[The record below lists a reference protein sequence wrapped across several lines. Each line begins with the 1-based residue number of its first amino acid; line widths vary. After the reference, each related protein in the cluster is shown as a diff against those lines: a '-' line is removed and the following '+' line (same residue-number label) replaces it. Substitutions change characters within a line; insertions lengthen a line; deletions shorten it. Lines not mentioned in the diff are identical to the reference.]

1 MIKKIIFL
9 LLITGFLSGQAGN
22 QIDFGVKV
30 NKVELKFSVS
40 SFLAMPGD
48 TLDIVFSGNST
59 DQFIGKYQSGK
70 LIEDS
75 RLIWRFVVPKK
86 SGHCELNILH
96 NSLPEKMS
104 LNIFVLTPA
113 SLQKGE
119 YLNGYR
125 IGNYPQKSYKDNPK
139 YLIPKGFI
147 EVTEANQDIYISN
160 HFQLKQ
166 FLCKQQPDHWPK
178 YVLIDPRLLTK
189 LEMLIERLDRKG
201 IPADHLFI
209 MSGYRTPYYNASIN
223 NGKYSRHIY
232 GDAADVYVDEN
243 HDAVIDDLNKDGDAS
258 MADAEVIY
266 QTVEA
271 IEKEPENYYLIGGMG
286 KYKKTASHTW
296 DVHVDTRGFQ
306 ARW

>member
-1 MIKKIIFL
+1 MIRNILILVFSCNFL
-9 LLITGFLSGQAGN
+9 TSWSSDHL
-22 QIDFGVKV
+22 DFDVKV
-30 NKVELKFSVS
+30 NKIPLEYTIS

-48 TLDIVFSGNST
+48 TLNIVFSGNST
-59 DQFIGKYQSGK
+59 DQFVGKYDEGQ
-70 LIEDS
+70 LIQDS
-75 RLIWRFVVPKK
+75 RLKWRYIVPAE
-86 SGHCELNILH
+86 SGHYEFIILH
-96 NSLPEKMS
+96 NDPPEKLI
-104 LNIFVLTPA
+104 LNVFVLTPA

-125 IGNYPQKSYKDNPK
+125 IGNYPQVAFNGNPK
-139 YLIPKGFI
+139 YLPPKGFI
-147 EVTEANQDIYISN
+147 EVTPENGDIFVSN

-178 YVLIDPRLLTK
+178 YVLIDPLLLIK
-189 LEMLIERLDRKG
+189 LELLIDRLAKKG

-209 MSGYRTPYYNASIN
+209 MSGYRTPFYNASIK
-223 NGKYSRHIY
+223 NGRYSRHIY

-243 HDAVIDDLNKDGDAS
+243 NDAVIDDLNNDGIAS

-266 QTVEA
+266 QTVEN
-271 IEKEPENYYLIGGMG
+271 IENESENKALIGGMG

-296 DVHVDTRGFQ
+296 DVHVDTRGFR

>member
-1 MIKKIIFL
+1 MFCL
-9 LLITGFLSGQAGN
+9 LFARAGDRL
-22 QIDFGVKV
+22 QFGMKV

-40 SFLAMPGD
+40 SFMAMPGD
-48 TLDIVFSGNST
+48 TLNIVFSGNST
-59 DQFIGKYQSGK
+59 HQYVPQYKAGQ

-75 RLIWRFVVPKK
+75 RLNWRFVVPVE
-86 SGHCELNILH
+86 SGHYELVILH
-96 NSLPEKMS
+96 NSPPEKMI
-104 LNIFVLTPA
+104 LNIFVLVPA

-125 IGNYPQKSYKDNPK
+125 IGNYPQKPFRDNPK
-139 YLIPKGFI
+139 YLPPIGFI
-147 EVTEANQDIYISN
+147 EVTELNQDAFISN

-178 YVLIDPRLLTK
+178 YVLIDPLLLTK
-189 LEMLIERLDRKG
+189 LEMLIENLGKKG

-209 MSGYRTPYYNASIN
+209 MSGYRTPFYNASIN

-232 GDAADVYVDEN
+232 GDATDVYVDEN
-243 HDAVIDDLNKDGDAS
+243 HDAVIDDLNKDGKSS

-266 QTVEA
+266 QTVET
-271 IEKEPENYYLIGGMG
+271 IEKKPENKALIGGMG

-296 DVHVDTRGFQ
+296 DVHVDTRGYR